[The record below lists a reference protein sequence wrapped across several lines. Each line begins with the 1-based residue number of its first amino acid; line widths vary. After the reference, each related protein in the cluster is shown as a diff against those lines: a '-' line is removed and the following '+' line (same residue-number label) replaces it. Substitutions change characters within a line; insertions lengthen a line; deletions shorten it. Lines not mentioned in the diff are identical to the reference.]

1 MTVGSRGSTLLDDV
15 EQASAKKSND
25 TLENGLND
33 ATNTYV
39 KFQKVICGR
48 DLSSDDAITALF
60 GGEVKSE

>member
-15 EQASAKKSND
+15 EKASSTKSND

-60 GGEVKSE
+60 GGEAKSE